1 MLKKCVDLENEIRS
15 LIRIIGVKLSGTL
28 KYGIYGVTVEINHGY
43 PLINHGHPSIEF
55 PSIELLLSLA
65 RKSM

>member
-28 KYGIYGVTVEINHGY
+28 KYGIYGVTVEINHGH
-43 PLINHGHPSIEF
+43 PLIEF
-55 PSIELLLSLA
+55 PSINCFYPWPENV
-65 RKSM
+65 

>member
-1 MLKKCVDLENEIRS
+1 MMLKKCVDLENEIRS
-15 LIRIIGVKLSGTL
+15 LIRIIGIK
-28 KYGIYGVTVEINHGY
+28 
-43 PLINHGHPSIEF
+43 INHGHPSIEF